1 VILTAGTTGAH
12 PELTSGASSPA
23 DGRGRQ
29 AGTDMADDAQHLIFD
44 ADDTLWENNVL
55 FERAIDDF
63 IEWVDHPTLDP
74 VAIRAILID
83 IERANAAAH
92 GYGSKVFLR
101 SLHDCF
107 GHLAEQPIDDAAV
120 ESIARLTVRLASHEM
135 DLMPDVGA
143 TLDELGRRHD
153 LLLLTKGDP
162 EEQQR
167 KIDASGLAHH
177 FRRTVVVAEKEPSV
191 YESLARE
198 EALDPRRTW
207 MIGNS
212 IKSDVNPALAV
223 GLGAVFI
230 PHPHTWAL
238 EHAELAGGAARLL
251 QLERFAEL
259 TVHF

>member
-1 VILTAGTTGAH
+1 MSDAPIPPSTAG
-12 PELTSGASSPA
+12 
-23 DGRGRQ
+23 R
-29 AGTDMADDAQHLIFD
+29 QHLVFD

-55 FERAIDDF
+55 FERTIDDF
-63 IEWVDHPTLDP
+63 IDWIDHPTLDP
-74 VAIRAILID
+74 VAVRHLLLD

-107 GHLAEQPIDDAAV
+107 ERLAERPVSDADAA
-120 ESIARLTVRLASHEM
+120 SIVALAHRLEHHEIE
-135 DLMPDVGA
+135 LIPDVAA
-143 TLDELGRRHD
+143 TLDELGSRHD

-162 EEQQR
+162 VEQQR

-177 FRRTVVVAEKEPSV
+177 FRRAVVVAEKEPAV
-191 YESLARE
+191 YAELVAAEGFEPGR
-198 EALDPRRTW
+198 AW

-223 GLGAVFI
+223 GMGAVFI
-230 PHPHTWAL
+230 PNDNTWAL
-238 EHAELAGGAARLL
+238 EHAELDPTAARLL
-251 QLERFAEL
+251 QLERFGQL